1 MTTETKYSRA
11 TRAAIAKYGI
21 GDCVKAFREN
31 ERDGQGPHYCGGYR
45 GVRVGDAMIN
55 AGREVVTGSR
65 EPGARVTDE
74 QFAAAG
80 SPTAPAVPAAPAAP
94 VPGSVAF
101 DCPGYQILVADPNKK
116 WVADEQ
122 FAIPFQSRNHGV
134 LYHFYQLGSVVSYA
148 MRYKQCPI
156 AGLERAKANGHD
168 LHFAFALATIIS
180 DPPQAKRTVTGL
192 AFGDVIEFEG
202 RKFKLAP
209 ANNDNVRLVEVV
221 S

>member
-1 MTTETKYSRA
+1 MKFKLTPAQARTVEEYGEKECLAAFAQCEVGGEGANTVGRGD
-11 TRAAIAKYGI
+11 TRL
-21 GDCVKAFREN
+21 GDLL
-31 ERDGQGPHYCGGYR
+31 
-45 GVRVGDAMIN
+45 IN
-55 AGREVVTGSR
+55 AGRKIA
-65 EPGARVTDE
+65 ARDGIDVHTHRDYRINDD
-74 QFAAAG
+74 
-80 SPTAPAVPAAPAAP
+80 TPAAVAADYPAAP
-94 VPGSVAF
+94 VPGSVVF
-101 DCPGYQILVADPNKK
+101 DCPGYQIVAADPNKK

-122 FAIPFQSRNHGV
+122 FAIPFQSRHHGV
-134 LYHFYQLGSVVSYA
+134 LYHFFQLGSVVSYA

-156 AGLERAKANGHD
+156 AGLERAKANGHE

-192 AFGDVIEFEG
+192 NFGDVIEFEG